1 MASAGPLTI
10 AVLIKQV
17 PDMNAIRVDRA
28 NGRIVPSAQL
38 VMSSYDEYAVE
49 AALRLKESFDGEVIA
64 VAAGPATVRDVITR
78 ALAMGADRGIHLEFE
93 DVNAADTLGIASVLS
108 DALRSLECS
117 LVIAGQTSDDFET
130 GQVGAQ
136 VAELLKMPV
145 ISNVVEITIDE
156 EGLLVRRDME
166 DGYQTVRSTLPAVLL
181 SSTGLD
187 QPRLPSLKGIM
198 AAKRKPVETVAA
210 SAPAERRL
218 DWDAPQVP
226 AKTVSGTIVN
236 VQDVLRERGGET
248 AGGLVTRAEADL
260 IWSADAARG
269 SDGGCGAG
277 KRECPRRRRG
287 WGRWFRASHL
297 VGNAHR
303 GATGRE

>member
-64 VAAGPATVRDVITR
+64 VAAGPSTVRDVITR
-78 ALAMGADRGIHLEFE
+78 ALAMGADRGIHVELE
-93 DVNAADTLGIASVLS
+93 DVNATDTLGIASILS
-108 DALRSLECS
+108 DALRLLECS
-117 LVIAGQTSDDFET
+117 LVIAGQTADDFET

-136 VAELLKMPV
+136 VAALLKMPV

-156 EGLLVRRDME
+156 DGMLVRRDME

-198 AAKRKPVETVAA
+198 AAKKKPVETVAA
-210 SAPAERRL
+210 SAPMDRRL
-218 DWDAPQVP
+218 GWDAPQVP

-236 VQDVLRERGGET
+236 VQDT
-248 AGGLVTRAEADL
+248 SATEA
-260 IWSADAARG
+260 A
-269 SDGGCGAG
+269 
-277 KRECPRRRRG
+277 KQ
-287 WGRWFRASHL
+287 L
-297 VGNAHR
+297 VGWLQ
-303 GATGRE
+303 EQKLI